1 VRAEDLKKNILK
13 MFRGKEFYGY
23 EIHKKL
29 ASEDVRVEISRLYK
43 VLNEMLRERLLEGRW
58 EKSHSGPEKR
68 VYSLSG
74 KGREELDRIF
84 LDATETIHAFYSE
97 YLLSLPSKVSVF
109 DHICRLLA
117 EKLGK
122 QSIIVY
128 ITPEYSAM
136 HERMICC
143 LHSKVHQ
150 AKIYLLKP
158 RSADLHLRLDN
169 LLFLQGSYEKVP
181 LKDGYADLIVMTNI
195 PENHLLKAALR
206 EWRRVLKESGRLAIL
221 TPTIFAREYKDPL
234 TISDFIEK
242 HEHEARKLVERVHK
256 KAFRALLKNF
266 FQKVEEKQIVHI
278 TIFSASEPHFLRND
292 QEIEKPTLT

>member
-1 VRAEDLKKNILK
+1 MRAEDLKKNILK
-13 MFRGKEFYGY
+13 MFKGKELYGY

-29 ASEDVRVEISRLYK
+29 ASEGVRVEISRLYR
-43 VLNEMLRERLLEGRW
+43 VLNEILRERLLEGRW
-58 EKSHSGPEKR
+58 EKSQSGPEKR
-68 VYSLSG
+68 VYRLSG
-74 KGREELDRIF
+74 KGRKELDRIF

-109 DHICRLLA
+109 DHICRLLT
-117 EKLGK
+117 EELRK
-122 QSIIVY
+122 QSIIAY
-128 ITPEYSAM
+128 IAPEYSAM

-143 LHSKVHQ
+143 LHSKVPQ

-158 RSADLHLRLDN
+158 RSVELRLRLDN
-169 LLFLQGSYEKVP
+169 LLFLEGSYEKVP
-181 LKDGYADLIVMTNI
+181 LKDGYVDLIVMTNI

-242 HEHEARKLVERVHK
+242 HEHEARKLVERVDK
-256 KAFRALLKNF
+256 KAFRALLKIF
-266 FQKVEEKQIVHI
+266 FQKVEEKQIVNMA
-278 TIFSASEPHFLRND
+278 IFSASEPHFL
-292 QEIEKPTLT
+292 QQ